1 MVLHGAVLDETL
13 DCESSRSVQPYHELN
28 GKTSFRQ
35 HVLAAV
41 VQGTHGCI
49 AVGTV
54 LLCFSCYCF
63 LQAAPP
69 EIKQPP
75 KAVPVVLVDGQQY
88 TDVQYL
94 GMNLF
99 TAPGTEVDG
108 CFDYHAEMD
117 QCYLGS
123 STVRE
128 DVTRRMEIML
138 EAIDRA
144 FKSEHV
150 DRRPT
155 TLKIVLLPEFFWRGK
170 QGAYRI
176 KRGLENVTHPT
187 AHWIFHQFAHE
198 RFKHWLIVDGTVV
211 MAQAAD
217 ERYVRMSERPD
228 QNISY
233 FNFAPVHVGGT
244 NLTYLKFKRFIS
256 GIDFI
261 HARPEGSRMV
271 PAPPHKSR
279 EFCRKHPHSN
289 GCIYGRMPQALL
301 EELGFSNDI
310 ELPRGV
316 LSVGGL
322 KIGLEICLDHAM
334 GDLCNGILAGDE
346 HVDVQLV
353 VSAGMNIASGPVCTL
368 AGGPVFL
375 ADGFA
380 RTEVSLNPFGKGRV
394 AAPTPDHRRRFNV
407 GIDYGADV
415 MVSMQQWIADTI
427 FSITGTGFGTRFPG
441 LSTLPG
447 GSSSSGST
455 GLPFKQIPALGDDW
469 KAKLQGFYHTG
480 SYKEAERMQASL
492 EKALDRFEDSELLS
506 MSSDISQP
514 KIYPTM
520 DIYGPFQVPGH

>member
-1 MVLHGAVLDETL
+1 MCALGLRGCSILSWSLLILMVLHEAALDEIL

-28 GKTSFRQ
+28 GKTSFCQ
-35 HVLAAV
+35 HVLAAAF
-41 VQGTHGCI
+41 QRPNGYIGI
-49 AVGTV
+49 GTV
-54 LLCFSCYCF
+54 LLCFSCYWF
-63 LQAAPP
+63 LQDPPP

-75 KAVPVVLVDGQQY
+75 DAVPVVLVDGQQY
-88 TDVQYL
+88 SAVQYL

-108 CFDYHAEMD
+108 CFDYNADMD

-128 DVTRRMEIML
+128 DVARRMEIML

-144 FKSEHV
+144 FESEHW

-176 KRGLENVTHPT
+176 KRGLENVTHPA

-198 RFKHWLIVDGTVV
+198 RFKHWLVVDGTVV

-228 QNISY
+228 ENISY
-233 FNFAPVHVGGT
+233 FNFAPIHVGGT

-261 HARPEGSRMV
+261 RARPEGSRMV
-271 PAPPHKSR
+271 PAPPRKSR

-289 GCIYGRMPQALL
+289 GCMYGRMPEALL
-301 EELGFSNDI
+301 HELGFGNDI
-310 ELPRGV
+310 ELPRGL

-334 GDLCNGILAGDE
+334 GDLCNDIVGGDE

-415 MVSMQQWIADTI
+415 MAAVLVKLSPRTFCVHI
-427 FSITGTGFGTRFPG
+427 F
-441 LSTLPG
+441 
-447 GSSSSGST
+447 
-455 GLPFKQIPALGDDW
+455 
-469 KAKLQGFYHTG
+469 
-480 SYKEAERMQASL
+480 
-492 EKALDRFEDSELLS
+492 
-506 MSSDISQP
+506 
-514 KIYPTM
+514 
-520 DIYGPFQVPGH
+520 